1 MLPIANISLIVLVC
15 VLISVQCCAAKLD
28 SFAIWKAQ
36 KAATQE
42 FKCQPRPRSFLA
54 SNIIDE
60 LEGDND
66 IIPWETVLHRCD
78 SHSGCCENRGVCT
91 ETPDGIEVVKLA
103 FFSHKIQDIVVFE
116 AKNHTRC
123 SCQKENSS
131 TIK

>member
-15 VLISVQCCAAKLD
+15 VLISVQCRAAKLD

-66 IIPWETVLHRCD
+66 IIPWETVLHRYV
-78 SHSGCCENRGVCT
+78 HSY
-91 ETPDGIEVVKLA
+91 I
-103 FFSHKIQDIVVFE
+103 
-116 AKNHTRC
+116 
-123 SCQKENSS
+123 
-131 TIK
+131 TIYYYDCVY